1 MPSAHGG
8 ARPAHEPG
16 RGETPTDEL
25 HAAVQR
31 YYRVVAPLY
40 DQEPVERGERFWAAV
55 AAEHPR
61 CRVLE
66 LGAGTGRVTALLA
79 ARAARVVA
87 VDLSFDMLE
96 RARRRLGGFR
106 NVQLVLEDMRDLA
119 FRVRFDLV
127 VSADADGHLL
137 TDADRVRTFAGV
149 ARQLLPGGRFV
160 LDAFWL
166 PETEVAAAAE
176 GRRVREHFSAL
187 AGQPLRVRES
197 WRCDPR
203 SRRCM
208 VRYEYR
214 QPGRRPV
221 VAEFQARYW
230 SFDEL
235 RARCGEAGLTIEAV
249 WGDFDRAPWD
259 ERTSPR
265 LIVQARAGRRG
276 RGRAGGARHSP
287 PSSSS

>member
-1 MPSAHGG
+1 MTRSRSSAASGSG
-8 ARPAHEPG
+8 RRSPLSTPAAGCWSWVP
-16 RGETPTDEL
+16 
-25 HAAVQR
+25 
-31 YYRVVAPLY
+31 AP
-40 DQEPVERGERFWAAV
+40 
-55 AAEHPR
+55 
-61 CRVLE
+61 
-66 LGAGTGRVTALLA
+66 AGVTALLA

-87 VDLSFDMLE
+87 VDVSFDMLE
-96 RARRRLGGFR
+96 RARRRWAASGTSSS
-106 NVQLVLEDMRDLA
+106 VLEDMRDLA

-137 TDADRVRTFAGV
+137 TDADRVRTFACV

-166 PETEVAAAAE
+166 PETESRPPPRAAACASISPPSPPAAR
-176 GRRVREHFSAL
+176 GQVVAL
-187 AGQPLRVRES
+187 RSSLAAVHGALRVPE
-197 WRCDPR
+197 
-203 SRRCM
+203 
-208 VRYEYR
+208 
-214 QPGRRPV
+214 PGRRPV

-265 LIVQARAGRRG
+265 LIVQARGG
-276 RGRAGGARHSP
+276 EGPGRAGAEARDTRP
-287 PSSSS
+287 